1 MVEDLKNSLWPEC
14 LVRPQAEVLLHPQIA
29 KSPDLQQF
37 GHLLCSFVT
46 FLPLR
51 FRKKTA
57 CLELVFVA
65 SKAQTLGQPMA
76 TAASPPP
83 GVPSLRDTHR
93 HVKDF
98 KHSGLRET
106 AVRWLALRRIR
117 TCMKKV
123 AVQKFL
129 WKSDVKEASFR
140 NRSQGAHIK
149 HLVQQ
154 KSCPQ
159 VWHLSC
165 IQADGGQFC
174 LLNSDIDCCRCCG
187 CRSVSH
193 VSLCL
198 ECFSFQFLSSAPP
211 QHVCFEIRKLCLQL
225 RFWIRNAA

>member
-1 MVEDLKNSLWPEC
+1 MLGPSSSRSIVASSDRKVTWSSTI
-14 LVRPQAEVLLHPQIA
+14 RA
-29 KSPDLQQF
+29 
-37 GHLLCSFVT
+37 SFV
-46 FLPLR
+46 F
-51 FRKKTA
+51 FRHFSPPEIPKKKTA

-198 ECFSFQFLSSAPP
+198 ACCSFQFLRSSAPP
-211 QHVCFEIRKLCLQL
+211 QHVDALK
-225 RFWIRNAA
+225 